1 MGAQDCRTSYLEA
14 FEQANADLHEIFNEY
29 DWLQLRKQQIES
41 ALLALQ
47 PFLEPVSTFH
57 QPIHQPTPITAPTV
71 SAEPAYEIP
80 APVAVTIAPSS
91 EDITDPIQ
99 YRINRALGLAV
110 A

>member
-1 MGAQDCRTSYLEA
+1 MGAQDSRTSFRVA
-14 FEQANADLHEIFNEY
+14 FEQANADLEEIYNEY
-29 DWLQLRKQQIES
+29 DWLQLRKQQIEN

-47 PFLEPVSTFH
+47 PFLETVSTFQ
-57 QPIHQPTPITAPTV
+57 QPIHQPTPITAPVIST
-71 SAEPAYEIP
+71 EPAYAMPE
-80 APVAVTIAPSS
+80 PVATAITTSS